1 MRSFIRS
8 TFLAIFMLSSA
19 TVWGADLEKGLA
31 AFAEGD
37 YETALAECQPLADEG
52 NVEAMFCVGR
62 MYANGFGVPM
72 DDALA
77 LKWYGL
83 AAGENHAEAQYN
95 LGVMHANGWG
105 VAMNDVPAAGFYRLA
120 AGNGFVPAQSALGYC
135 YKHGAGVEK
144 DLCGSSDRRRDLC
157 CTAVCA
163 AVAGDLRSQRYAC
176 RQDRVRPVVAWCFL
190 NAVRGTA
197 LHGVRVRCCE

>member
-19 TVWGADLEKGLA
+19 AVWGADLERGLA

-83 AAGENHAEAQYN
+83 AAGEGHGQAQYK
-95 LGVMHANGWG
+95 LGLMHANGWG

-120 AGNGFVPAQSALGYC
+120 AGNGVIEAQAALGYC
-135 YKHGAGVEK
+135 YKHGAGVQK
-144 DLCGSSDRRRDLC
+144 DLAKAYMWFDIAAQNDDLSAASERDNLGDRLTEQEILAARRSALQWLESYEGS
-157 CTAVCA
+157 AMH
-163 AVAGDLRSQRYAC
+163 AGRLD
-176 RQDRVRPVVAWCFL
+176 
-190 NAVRGTA
+190 
-197 LHGVRVRCCE
+197 

>member
-1 MRSFIRS
+1 MRGFIR
-8 TFLAIFMLSSA
+8 TAFLAIFMLSSA
-19 TVWGADLEKGLA
+19 MVLAADLDKGLA

-72 DDALA
+72 DDVLA

-83 AAGENHAEAQYN
+83 AAGEGHGQAQYN
-95 LGVMHANGWG
+95 LGLMHANGWG
-105 VAMNDVPAAGFYRLA
+105 VAMNDAAAAGFYRLA
-120 AGNGFVPAQSALGYC
+120 AGNGIVEAQAALGYC

-144 DLCGSSDRRRDLC
+144 DLTKAHIWFDIAAHHDDLSAASERDGVAERLTEEEIFAAQRSASQWLESFEGS
-157 CTAVCA
+157 AMQ
-163 AVAGDLRSQRYAC
+163 AGKL
-176 RQDRVRPVVAWCFL
+176 
-190 NAVRGTA
+190 
-197 LHGVRVRCCE
+197 E

>member
-1 MRSFIRS
+1 MRRFIRS
-8 TFLAIFMLSSA
+8 AFLAIFLLSSG
-19 TVWGADLEKGLA
+19 TVFSADLQKGLD

-62 MYANGFGVPM
+62 MYANGFGVAM

-77 LKWYGL
+77 LKWYGQ
-83 AAGENHAEAQYN
+83 AAGEGHAEAQYN

-120 AGNGFVPAQSALGYC
+120 AEQGYVAAQAALGYC

-144 DLCGSSDRRRDLC
+144 DLAMAYKWFDIAAQRD
-157 CTAVCA
+157 
-163 AVAGDLRSQRYAC
+163 D
-176 RQDRVRPVVAWCFL
+176 L
-190 NAVRGTA
+190 NAAAERDDLADRMTEDEVFAARQSA
-197 LHGVRVRCCE
+197 LQWLEGFEGSAMHAGQIE

>member
-1 MRSFIRS
+1 MRSFFR
-8 TFLAIFMLSSA
+8 TAFLAIFMLSSA
-19 TVWGADLEKGLA
+19 TVLAADLDKGLA

-72 DDALA
+72 DDAMA

-83 AAGENHAEAQYN
+83 AAGEGHGQAQYN
-95 LGVMHANGWG
+95 LGIMHANGWG
-105 VAMNDVPAAGFYRLA
+105 VAMSDAPAAGFYRLA
-120 AGNGFVPAQSALGYC
+120 AGNGIVEAQAALGYC

-144 DLCGSSDRRRDLC
+144 DLVKAHIWFDIAAHNDDLSSASERDSVAERLTEEEIFAAQRSALQWLESFEGSAMR
-157 CTAVCA
+157 
-163 AVAGDLRSQRYAC
+163 AGQL
-176 RQDRVRPVVAWCFL
+176 
-190 NAVRGTA
+190 
-197 LHGVRVRCCE
+197 E

>member
-1 MRSFIRS
+1 
-8 TFLAIFMLSSA
+8 MLSSA
-19 TVWGADLEKGLA
+19 TVFGANLQKGMA

-72 DDALA
+72 NDEMA
-77 LKWYGL
+77 LKWYGM
-83 AAGENHAEAQYN
+83 AAGEGHPEALYN
-95 LGVMHANGWG
+95 LALMHANGWG

-120 AGNGFVPAQSALGYC
+120 AGFGWIPAQAAMGYC

-144 DLCGSSDRRRDLC
+144 DLVKAYMWFDVAAHNGDMSATSERNTIADRLTAEEIQAGEESS
-157 CTAVCA
+157 A
-163 AVAGDLRSQRYAC
+163 AYLASHEGQAEQLGQ
-176 RQDRVRPVVAWCFL
+176 
-190 NAVRGTA
+190 T
-197 LHGVRVRCCE
+197 E